1 MIICYHNTLSLIDAV
16 YIIQFFGQLVTVK
29 NVFVMVPIKMPVVLV
44 EISKN
49 KIKARFRV
57 LYQSK
62 N

>member
-1 MIICYHNTLSLIDAV
+1 M
-16 YIIQFFGQLVTVK
+16 QFFGQLITVK

>member
-1 MIICYHNTLSLIDAV
+1 M
-16 YIIQFFGQLVTVK
+16 QFFGQLVTVK
-29 NVFVMVPIKMPVVLV
+29 NVFVMVPIKMPVVIV

-49 KIKARFRV
+49 KSFGV